1 MNVKTCLDAL
11 MYQGSA
17 GYDFWAAET
26 KTVIRLDLAVAIPEG
41 CYGRIAGQSGLAKRG
56 IAIHDR
62 TIDSDYRGE
71 VRVVLFNLSNEE
83 YTVRTGNRIA
93 QLIIEQYIAPKFVLV
108 SEVLQRK
115 IRRCEIRVLVL
126 QEVFK
131 F

>member
-1 MNVKTCLDAL
+1 ML
-11 MYQGSA
+11 
-17 GYDFWAAET
+17 WA
-26 KTVIRLDLAVAIPEG
+26 V
-41 CYGRIAGQSGLAKRG
+41 AGQSGLAKRG
-56 IAIHDR
+56 IVIHDG

-71 VRVVLFNLSNEE
+71 VRVVLFKLSNEE

-115 IRRCEIRVLVL
+115 IRRWEIRVLVL
-126 QEVFK
+126 QEIFK

>member
-1 MNVKTCLDAL
+1 MKTCLDAL

-17 GYDFWAAET
+17 GYDLWTPET
-26 KTVIRLDLAVAIPEG
+26 KTVIRLDRAVAIPEG
-41 CYGRIAGQSGLAKRG
+41 CYGRTAGQSGLAKRV
-56 IAIHDR
+56 IIIHDG

-83 YTVRTGNRIA
+83 YTVRTGNRIV
-93 QLIIEQYIAPKFVLV
+93 QLIIVQYIAPKFVLV

-115 IRRCEIRVLVL
+115 IRRWEIRVLVL

>member
-1 MNVKTCLDAL
+1 

-17 GYDFWAAET
+17 GYDLWAAET

-56 IAIHDR
+56 IVIHDG
-62 TIDSDYRGE
+62 TVDSDYPGE
-71 VRVVLFNLSNEE
+71 VRVVLFNLSNKK

-108 SEVLQRK
+108 SEVLQKK
-115 IRRCEIRVLVL
+115 IRRWEIRVLVL